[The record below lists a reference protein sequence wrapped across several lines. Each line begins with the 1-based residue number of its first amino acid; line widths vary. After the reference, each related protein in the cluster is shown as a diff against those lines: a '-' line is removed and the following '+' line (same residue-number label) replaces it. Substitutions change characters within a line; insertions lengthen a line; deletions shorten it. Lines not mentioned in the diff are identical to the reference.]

1 MNRVATVA
9 ALALTLGALVVGCG
23 GGSKSGSSGGSGSS
37 NGAKSSGGNSTAQVT
52 LKVWVGWSAREL
64 SVFKGVVADYHK
76 LHPNVTV
83 DVTGGINDNKIV
95 AAIRAGSAPDVVSS
109 FNSYNVGVY
118 CGTGGWIG
126 LSPFLKQ
133 GALPTTDVPAATNY
147 YTQYSGKKC
156 ALPLLADTYG
166 LYYNKDLFKKAGISA
181 PPKTMTELLAD
192 AKNRTIKTPAGTLK
206 QVGLDPFVGF
216 YENVP
221 ERWIQSFGGKYT
233 DQQGKAILS

>member
-37 NGAKSSGGNSTAQVT
+37 NGAKSSGGNSTAPVT
-52 LKVWVGWSAREL
+52 LKLWVGWSAREL

-95 AAIRAGSAPDVVSS
+95 AAIRAGNAPDVVSS

-118 CGTGGWIG
+118 CGTGGWID
-126 LSPFLKQ
+126 LTPSLK
-133 GALPTTDVPAATNY
+133 ASKIATTEFPAATNY
-147 YTQYSGKKC
+147 YTQYGGKKC

-166 LYYNKDLFKKAGISA
+166 LYYNKSLFTNAAIWG
-181 PPKTMTELLAD
+181 PPKTLSELTAV
-192 AKNRTIKTPAGTLK
+192 AKKLTIRTPDGSLK
-206 QVGLDPFVGF
+206 QVGIDPFIGF
-216 YENVP
+216 YENV
-221 ERWIQSFGGKYT
+221 
-233 DQQGKAILS
+233 